1 MEISLLKRELEKI
14 IIKECI
20 YFNEP
25 MKNHTSFKV
34 GGPADILVLP
44 SETSEVIEL
53 LNFCNK
59 YNIDFY
65 IMGNGSNTV
74 VRDKGFRGMIIKL
87 TELSSIS
94 IKETTVTAG
103 AGAFLSCVAKAALNE
118 NLKGMEFA
126 SGIPG
131 TVGGAVA
138 MNAGAYGP
146 EIKDIIDY
154 ADVVDLYGNVMRL
167 SRDEL
172 ELSYRN
178 SIVQKNDYIVLQAAF
193 KLEPGNY
200 EDIKNRM
207 DELNR
212 RRADKQPLN
221 YPSAGST
228 FKRPEGYFA
237 AKLIEDSGL
246 KGLSCGGAMVSEKH
260 SGFIINF
267 DNATTKDILK
277 LIEMVQKA
285 VYDKFN
291 VFIEPEIKII
301 GEND

>member
-1 MEISLLKRELEKI
+1 MEISLLKRELETI
-14 IIKECI
+14 VIKECI
-20 YFNEP
+20 YYNEP

-34 GGPADILVLP
+34 GGPADIIVLP
-44 SETSEVIEL
+44 SKTSEVIEL
-53 LNFCNK
+53 LNLCKK
-59 YNIDFY
+59 YNVDFY

-74 VRDKGFRGMIIKL
+74 VKDKGFRGMIIKL
-87 TELSSIS
+87 TELSEIS
-94 IKETTVTAG
+94 VEETTVTAG
-103 AGAFLSCVAKAALNE
+103 AGAYLSCVAKSALKHE
-118 NLKGMEFA
+118 LKGMEFA

-146 EIKDIIDY
+146 EIKDIIYY
-154 ADVVDLYGNVMRL
+154 ADVVDLSGNVMRL

-178 SIVQKNDYIVLQAAF
+178 SIIQKNKYIVLQAAF
-193 KLEPGNY
+193 KLEHGNY

-228 FKRPEGYFA
+228 FKRPEGFFA

-246 KGLSCGGAMVSEKH
+246 KGLVCGGAMVSEKH
-260 SGFIINF
+260 SGFIINYN
-267 DNATTKDILK
+267 NATAKDILD
-277 LIEMVQKA
+277 LIEMVQRA
-285 VYDKFN
+285 VYEKFN
-291 VFIEPEIKII
+291 VYIEPEIKII
-301 GEND
+301 GE